1 MGVERK
7 EDIQVIKSKD
17 TGAVSVRTIITTTD
31 TRLPTINFTDKDAIG
46 ERDNRITIERLKSY
60 GFLGGVAAG
69 AIGGVS
75 LIITG
80 IESFNLEQV
89 GIGAGALVLSR
100 YFFGSAKKAT
110 YEASLAK
117 REKDKIKHTH

>member
-17 TGAVSVRTIITTTD
+17 TRAVSVRTVITTTD
-31 TRLPTINFTDKDAIG
+31 TKPPTINFTDEDAIG

-60 GFLGGVAAG
+60 GFLGGMAAG
-69 AIGGVS
+69 TIGGVS
-75 LIITG
+75 LIIAG
-80 IESFNLEQV
+80 IESFNPEQV

-100 YFFGSAKKAT
+100 YFFKSARKAI
-110 YEASLAK
+110 YEASLAG
-117 REKDKIKHTH
+117 REKNKIKHTR